1 MLMETKLPADQSFG
15 PLVGGIVSD
24 VQRLVK
30 QHLDLFREEL
40 REDFRKSKRAAILMV
55 VGYVLLQMSC
65 LLVFA
70 MLIGLLAW
78 AVPTMPWWIWCGI
91 LGLATLLALA
101 LVASVTKK
109 MISTMNLKPD
119 QTATALQEDLK
130 WLKK

>member
-1 MLMETKLPADQSFG
+1 MVPETKLSVDQSFG

-40 REDFRKSKRAAILMV
+40 REDFRKSKRAAIVMV
-55 VGYVLLQMSC
+55 VGYVLLQTSC
-65 LLVFA
+65 LLVVA
-70 MLIGLLAW
+70 MLIGLLGW
-78 AVPTMPWWIWCGI
+78 AVPTVPWWIWCGI
-91 LGLATLLALA
+91 LGLVTLLAVA
-101 LVASVTKK
+101 LVASVAKK

-119 QTATALQEDLK
+119 QTSAALEEDLR